1 MTTGTEHLRY
11 NTARNARRLTIQP
24 SSGQGKHSSKR
35 SRQDATQD
43 DFELLPEQPYH
54 APQPPVQPSPDHRRL
69 FFGSTGGNQL
79 VFCDLFLPVVF
90 KHRGVNRELN
100 HAGID
105 RRTET
110 IIAHQFDRFFWAERL
125 RCVIFRQ

>member
-69 FFGSTGGNQL
+69 FFGSTGGSQL

-90 KHRGVNRELN
+90 KHCGVDGELN
-100 HAGID
+100 NPRING
-105 RRTET
+105 RPKP
-110 IIAHQFDRFFWAERL
+110 IIVHQFNRFFRAERF
-125 RCVIFRQ
+125 RRIIF